1 MNFINKRIKISFLDM
16 DEHFLRSAEGIATSG
31 SINID
36 GASALRRTSQLAFST
51 QDISA
56 VDYFELYKTKFKL
69 EVDLG
74 TGYKTQGIYLLTSF
88 SSNLTANNFTFNI
101 SGKDKMCL
109 LNGEH
114 GGSFS
119 SSVDFGKLDSVN
131 EVYYPI
137 EEELYEA
144 GKYYKQIKTQD
155 DEESSVY
162 NLSYELDY
170 GAYRDPNTTYFKKE
184 LQYIQTKIPI
194 KDIIVNLLTEYGYEK
209 RENIFIYDLD
219 IVGLEL
225 LEYRGSTPLYL
236 YRNKKTGKIEKM
248 TIEGTDKVTT
258 KSGEVKYISELG
270 LGYYPLTPFGEEIN
284 LNNVTVIIDNEIE
297 YYIIKIEYGQAI
309 GYRDTDLVYAGD
321 LLGNINENVV
331 SILDKIKNMLGNY
344 EYFYNEN
351 GYFIFRRRKDYI
363 NNEFFTI
370 NTDGLGME
378 YSLSSPFQYE
388 IYKLKQSDI
397 ISIQNTPSIMNIKND
412 FSIWGNRQGINEQL
426 PIHSRIAIHNI
437 PDWYTNYNGIKF
449 IYDKDSYDSLLNNQM
464 TKEKNIKDINDL
476 LTKNIENN
484 FKGNFLSQFKKDI
497 NTIDYEKLSIDYEK
511 LFKNYLPIEHTDEVN
526 FFIKNLYTVLTI
538 FYFIHTMV
546 EDIYDQFY
554 EEDGIFKYRDSSG
567 NIRLSYGKDLC
578 DLLNDFK
585 INFFEVNNQ
594 INKNSF
600 LHYLY
605 GFDLSEEEK
614 KNNTLFRSIV
624 RYFKYR
630 AEEKNLTLYF
640 PQAIDEKNNIFS
652 KYDNIFQVKMF
663 EFIEYDNTN
672 NEPKYQQTKFD
683 IEEKIL
689 LNEKLFNHNIFNNN
703 LNTPYYDE
711 IQIIIREIEKII
723 RTNNPWYKLQ
733 GQELHFH
740 QGDWFSKILSFLGLT
755 FKRELQ
761 EITIISNKQ
770 LYSIP
775 TVALDEPSTL
785 IILNKPWYDE
795 NIASELK
802 TAENKIQVEIQKY
815 NERYYNYYQTGI
827 IKTNNWREIIYQMAK
842 DYYDNHKKVNYWQ
855 IINEYNNNRYL
866 NRITT
871 YEPFYTDLLG
881 FWRQLY
887 YDPIYEPLD
896 YELPDGYTL
905 EDYGYYDDEE
915 SSFNNYGGWNKT
927 VYENPSALNFW
938 FDFITPSGDLNKF
951 SIDNIGVKGKYLND
965 SKIKSIAYEKPP
977 AIKILSSMDWELLG
991 DNPDPSYSYIQLG
1004 GLLENAYS
1012 VSTQGIS
1019 ALDKTQELL
1028 FNHTYIQE
1036 SMNISIIP
1044 NDNININTRVQIE
1057 GFEDEYTV
1065 SKITMPL
1072 QYNGAMTLSLIKI
1085 PPTLTTETIRKEFE

>member
-31 SINID
+31 SVNID
-36 GASALRRTSQLAFST
+36 GASALRRTSQLTFST

-69 EVDLG
+69 EIDFG
-74 TGYKTQGIYLLTSF
+74 TGYKPQGIYLLTSF

-114 GGSFS
+114 GGSFAS
-119 SSVDFGKLDSVN
+119 SIDFGKLESVN

-144 GKYYKQIKTQD
+144 GKYYKQIKTQNN
-155 DEESSVY
+155 V
-162 NLSYELDY
+162 LSYELDY

-236 YRNKKTGKIEKM
+236 YRDKKTGKIEKL
-248 TIEGTDKVTT
+248 TIDGTEKVTT
-258 KSGEVKYISELG
+258 KSGDVNISELG
-270 LGYYPLTPFGEEIN
+270 SGYYPLTPFGEEID
-284 LNNVTVIIDNEIE
+284 LNNVTVVIDKGIE

-331 SILDKIKNMLGNY
+331 SILDKIKSMLGNY

-351 GYFIFRRRKDYI
+351 GYFIFRKRKDYI
-363 NNEFFTI
+363 SNEFSTI
-370 NTDGLGME
+370 NIDGLGME

-388 IYKLKQSDI
+388 IYKIKQSDI

-449 IYDKDSYDSLLNNQM
+449 IYDENSYDTILSDQM
-464 TKEKNIKDINDL
+464 TKEKNIKAINAS
-476 LTKNIENN
+476 LTENIENN
-484 FKGNFLSQFKKDI
+484 FKGNFLSQFGNI
-497 NTIDYEKLSIDYEK
+497 NTTNYEK
-511 LFKNYLPIEHTDEVN
+511 LFKNYLPIEHTDKVN
-526 FFIKNLYTVLTI
+526 LVTKNLYTVLTI
-538 FYFIHTMV
+538 FYFIYNMV
-546 EDIYDQFY
+546 DNIYDQFY
-554 EEDGIFKYRDSSG
+554 KQDGIFKYYNG
-567 NIRLSYGKDLC
+567 GIIHLGYGKDLC
-578 DLLNDFK
+578 DLLNDFI
-585 INFFEVNNQ
+585 INFFGVNNQ
-594 INKNSF
+594 INENSF
-600 LHYLY
+600 LYYLY
-605 GFDLSEEEK
+605 GVGLTEEEK
-614 KNNTLFRSIV
+614 ENNTLFNSII
-624 RYFKYR
+624 RYFEYR
-630 AEEKNLTLYF
+630 AEKRDLTFSF
-640 PQAIDEKNNIFS
+640 PAIDTNNIFN
-652 KYDNIFQVKMF
+652 KYDNIFQVTMF
-663 EFIEYDNTN
+663 EFMGYDDIS
-672 NEPKYQQTKFD
+672 NEPKYRDVQFD
-683 IEEKIL
+683 IEKIL
-689 LNEKLFNHNIFNNN
+689 LKEELFNHNIFNDCI
-703 LNTPYYDE
+703 NTPYYDE
-711 IQIIIREIEKII
+711 IQIIISEIEKII
-723 RTNNPWYKLQ
+723 RSNNARYRIQ
-733 GQELHFH
+733 GQDLHFY
-740 QGDWFSKILSFLGLT
+740 QGGWFDKISKFLGLT
-755 FKRELQ
+755 FPSNLNLQ
-761 EITIISNKQ
+761 VITIISKKY

-775 TVALDEPSTL
+775 TVALNESSTS
-785 IILNKPWYDE
+785 IVLNKSWYDKE
-795 NIASELK
+795 IASKFK
-802 TAENKIQVEIQKY
+802 TAENKIQAEIQKY
-815 NERYYNYYQTGI
+815 NKIYNDCYEKGI

-842 DYYDNHKKVNYWQ
+842 DYYDNHRKINYWQ

-866 NRITT
+866 NQITK
-871 YEPFYTDLLG
+871 YEPFYEDLLG

-887 YDPIYEPLD
+887 YDPIYESLN
-896 YELPDGYTL
+896 YQLPDGYTL
-905 EDYGYYDDEE
+905 EDYGYYDGED
-915 SSFNNYGGWNKT
+915 SFHSYGGWHKT
-927 VYENPSALNFW
+927 VYENPAGLNFW

-965 SKIKSIAYEKPP
+965 SKIKSIAYKKPP

-991 DNPDPSYSYIQLG
+991 DNPDPLYSYIQLG

-1057 GFEDEYTV
+1057 GFKDEYTV

-1072 QYNGAMTLSLIKI
+1072 QYNGAMTLSLVKI
-1085 PPTLTTETIRKEFE
+1085 PPMLTTETIRKEFE

>member
-119 SSVDFGKLDSVN
+119 SPMDFGKLDSVN

-137 EEELYEA
+137 EGELYEA

-162 NLSYELDY
+162 NLNYELDY

-219 IVGLEL
+219 IIGLEL

-236 YRNKKTGKIEKM
+236 YRDKETGKIEKM
-248 TIEGTDKVTT
+248 TIDGTEKVTT
-258 KSGEVKYISELG
+258 ESGDVNISKLG
-270 LGYYPLTPFGEEIN
+270 SGYYPLTPFREEID
-284 LNNVTVIIDNEIE
+284 LTKATVVIDSGIE

-351 GYFIFRRRKDYI
+351 GYFIFRKRKDYI
-363 NNEFFTI
+363 NNEFSTI
-370 NTDGLGME
+370 NIDGLGME

-412 FSIWGNRQGINEQL
+412 FSIWGNRQGISEQL

-437 PDWYTNYNGIKF
+437 PDQYINYNGIKF
-449 IYDKDSYDSLLNNQM
+449 IYDENSYDSLLNDQM
-464 TKEKNIKDINDL
+464 TKEKNIKSINAS
-476 LTKNIENN
+476 LTKGIENN

-497 NTIDYEKLSIDYEK
+497 DTIDYEKLSIDYEK
-511 LFKNYLPIEHTDEVN
+511 LFKNYLPIEHTGKVN
-526 FFIKNLYTVLTI
+526 FFIEKLYTVLTI
-538 FYFIHTMV
+538 FYFIYNMV
-546 EDIYDQFY
+546 NNISKQFY
-554 EEDGIFKYRDSSG
+554 KQNGIFKYRDSSD
-567 NIRLSYGKDLC
+567 NIHLGYGQDLC

-585 INFFEVNNQ
+585 INFFQVNNQ
-594 INKNSF
+594 INENSF

-605 GFDLSEEEK
+605 GIDLPEGEK
-614 KNNTLFRSIV
+614 KNNTLFSSIV
-624 RYFKYR
+624 RYFKHR
-630 AEEKNLTLYF
+630 AEKQGLTF
-640 PQAIDEKNNIFS
+640 DSPKTDTNNIFN
-652 KYDNIFQVKMF
+652 KYDNIFDVTMF
-663 EFIEYDNTN
+663 KFMEYDTN
-672 NEPKYQQTKFD
+672 NEPKYQTTQFR
-683 IEEKIL
+683 IEKIL
-689 LNEKLFNHNIFNNN
+689 LNEQLFNYNMFNDYV
-703 LNTPYYDE
+703 NTPYYDE

-723 RTNNPWYKLQ
+723 RSNNASYKVQ
-733 GQELHFH
+733 DQELQFR
-740 QGDWFSKILSFLGLT
+740 QGLWFSKILSFLGLT
-755 FKRELQ
+755 FNIDFESQ
-761 EITIISNKQ
+761 IIIITSNKY

-775 TVALDEPSTL
+775 TVKQLNSTT
-785 IILNKPWYDE
+785 IGLNEPWYNK
-795 NIASELK
+795 NIALK
-802 TAENKIQVEIQKY
+802 SKETEGEIQVEIQKY
-815 NERYYNYYQTGI
+815 NNTYYECYKKGI

-855 IINEYNNNRYL
+855 IINEYNDNRYI
-866 NRITT
+866 NQITT

-905 EDYGYYDDEE
+905 EDYGYYDEKG
-915 SSFNNYGGWNKT
+915 SFHSYGGWHKT

-965 SKIKSIAYEKPP
+965 SNIKSIAYKKPP

-1036 SMNISIIP
+1036 SINISIIP

-1065 SKITMPL
+1065 SKITIPL
-1072 QYNGAMTLSLIKI
+1072 QYNGAMTLSLIRI